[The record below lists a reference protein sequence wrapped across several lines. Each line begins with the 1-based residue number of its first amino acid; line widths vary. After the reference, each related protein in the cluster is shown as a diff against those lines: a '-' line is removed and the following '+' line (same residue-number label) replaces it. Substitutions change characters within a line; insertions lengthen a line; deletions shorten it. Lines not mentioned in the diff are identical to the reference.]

1 MKSLLFEYAKLV
13 LETIAI
19 FGIVL
24 VFWLHPS
31 IKEARRMPA
40 VRFVAYSVFL
50 LFLVLAL
57 AQVTT
62 RNQYH
67 YPQKYE
73 PFPFTRWAMFGGF
86 TTSMQSGSV
95 YDWRG
100 VTAAGTAVPIN
111 PAHLYLTPNAVVLF
125 TKTQSLG
132 DQIPFEG
139 GHPAESVKQALD
151 AFSQGLSARY
161 NVLNPDAPIIKIEL
175 WRRHLPLQRGA
186 EIPHAYS
193 EPHSKLVHTYT
204 EQKL

>member
-1 MKSLLFEYAKLV
+1 MLFEYAKLV
-13 LETIAI
+13 LETFAV

-24 VFWLHPS
+24 LFWLHPS
-31 IKEARRMPA
+31 IKEVRRKPA

-73 PFPFTRWAMFGGF
+73 PFPFTRWAMFAGF
-86 TTSMQSGSV
+86 TTSMPSGSL

-100 VTAAGTAVPIN
+100 VTATGVSVPIS

-132 DQIPFEG
+132 GQIPYDG
-139 GHPAESVKQALD
+139 GQPAASVTQALD
-151 AFSQGLSARY
+151 AFSQGLLARY
-161 NVLNPDAPIIKIEL
+161 NVLNPEAPIIKIEL

-186 EIPHAYS
+186 EIPPAYA
-193 EPHSKLVHTYT
+193 EPHSKLVHTYA
-204 EQKL
+204 EQIP